1 MDTERSVYLAFIG
14 FVLIFLMSGCVTY
27 GKLSLDSGRAEKM
40 TIQKLQENWDD
51 YSIHYADWRTVGW
64 PGGIIFDPKKD
75 ARALLSDKWT
85 KVVDQET
92 LLQVINSMEAKSRDP
107 KLYQILGP
115 NDEFYGYMYLG
126 PNRNKVTMFIKVV
139 DNNTMWI
146 SDLQPHKLE
155 R

>member
-1 MDTERSVYLAFIG
+1 MNIEKYVYLTLIG
-14 FVLIFLMSGCVTY
+14 FVSIFLMSGCANY
-27 GKLSLDSGRAEKM
+27 GKLTLESGRAANM
-40 TIQKLQENWDD
+40 TVQELQKNWDD

-75 ARALLSDKWT
+75 AKTLLSDKWM
-85 KVVDQET
+85 KVEDQET
-92 LLQVINSMEAKSRDP
+92 LSQVIRSIEAKSHDP

-139 DNNTMWI
+139 NNNSLWI